1 MARGAT
7 AIATRRTKP
16 RDDES
21 VDTWG
26 RRVIGRAGTVWLL
39 GPALQGIY
47 ASPIDA
53 LSARAI
59 FGGGRVRGRLATA
72 PMGMQQLLAGLVAS
86 LRARGVT
93 VRFNS
98 TVDQLERGVP
108 TIVATSAPAAVGL
121 IRPHA
126 PALADAI
133 GGIRLTNLLSVTAFF
148 EPHDEDTRGFGVL
161 FPRSASVTALGVLFN
176 SDMFEGR
183 GPRRSETWIYGDA
196 SADVIESLRARVEV
210 QLVKDRQVL
219 TGRTTEPVA
228 CYPTRWAQRL
238 PVYGLQ
244 VLEAQRRLAEAPPWL
259 RICGNY
265 AGKIG
270 VTSLVAR
277 ARDVANEF

>member
-1 MARGAT
+1 MTNRSTRGDAGLSVAQARNG
-7 AIATRRTKP
+7 
-16 RDDES
+16 S
-21 VDTWG
+21 WG
-26 RRVIGRAGTVWLL
+26 RRCR
-39 GPALQGIY
+39 IY

-72 PMGMQQLLAGLVAS
+72 PAGMQQLLAGLVAS

-108 TIVATSAPAAVGL
+108 TIVATSAPAAVSL

-161 FPRSASVTALGVLFN
+161 FPRSAGVTALGVLFN

-183 GPRRSETWIYGDA
+183 GPRRSETRIYGDA

-238 PVYGLQ
+238 PVYGPQ
-244 VLEAQRRLAEAPPWL
+244 VLEAQRRLADAPPWL

-270 VTSLVAR
+270 VTTLVAR
-277 ARDVANEF
+277 ACDVANEY